1 MSQPQDKVLEMRQR
15 SACGI
20 GVEFGEI
27 YHADSTKED
36 SVSGRP
42 MDSKT
47 TRQESVVMTSHT
59 FSLPRKSC
67 TVHERPEHGR
77 IY

>member
-1 MSQPQDKVLEMRQR
+1 MSQLQNKVLEMRQR

-42 MDSKT
+42 MGSKT
-47 TRQESVVMTSHT
+47 TRQESVVMTSH
-59 FSLPRKSC
+59 SLPRKSC
-67 TVHERPEHGR
+67 IVHERPEHGR